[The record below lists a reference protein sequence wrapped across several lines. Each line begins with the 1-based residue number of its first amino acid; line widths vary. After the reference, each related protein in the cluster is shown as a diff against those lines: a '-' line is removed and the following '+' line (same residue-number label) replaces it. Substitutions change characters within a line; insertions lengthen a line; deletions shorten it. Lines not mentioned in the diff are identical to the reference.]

1 MSEAIESLILLLSP
15 MTPHIA
21 DELWSMLPK
30 PGKKDSR
37 CWSQWP
43 SFDPE
48 VAKADEVEIV
58 VQIIGKIRD
67 KLTIP
72 ADADEAAME
81 ALALASEKIKA
92 DLEGKTVRKVI
103 VVKGKLVNI
112 VAG

>member
-1 MSEAIESLILLLSP
+1 MSEAVESLILLLSP

-30 PGKKDSR
+30 QDKK
-37 CWSQWP
+37 QFTLLETWP
-43 SFDPE
+43 TYDAE

-58 VQIIGKIRD
+58 VQILGKIRD

-72 ADADEAAME
+72 ADADEATME
-81 ALALASEKIKA
+81 QLALSSEKIQA
-92 DLEGKTVRKVI
+92 DLQGKTVRKVI

-112 VAG
+112 VAN